1 MKNQMNLSELEWQ
14 IMQVLWQK
22 GVMSVREVWETLFPE
37 AEKAYTTVQ
46 TYMDRMVEK
55 GLLRKQKLGL
65 VNYYHAAVDKNF
77 LRQNATEY
85 LVSQAFEGSFFRL
98 AAFLLESTKLSQEE
112 LDQIKQLIR
121 AREED

>member
-1 MKNQMNLSELEWQ
+1 MKVQLNLSELEWQ

-22 GVMSVREVWETLFPE
+22 GVMTVREVWETLFPK

-55 GLLRKQKLGL
+55 GLLRKHKLGM
-65 VNYYHAAVDKNF
+65 VNYYHAAVDKNA
-77 LRQNATEY
+77 LRQNATKY

-98 AAFLLESTKLSQEE
+98 AAFLLESSNLTPEE

-121 AREED
+121 SREEH

>member
-1 MKNQMNLSELEWQ
+1 MKVQLNLSELEWQ

-55 GLLRKQKLGL
+55 GLLRKQKLGM
-65 VNYYHAAVDKNF
+65 VNYYHAAVDKNS
-77 LRQNATEY
+77 LLQNATEY

-98 AAFLLESTKLSQEE
+98 AAFLLESSNLTQEE

-121 AREED
+121 SREED